1 MMMMTTTGQTELRF
15 LSAGD
20 RRRLSDLLDPADGWR
35 ELASRILVPD
45 PSDRSGSQ
53 SLRFLISP
61 HNMRILD
68 QQRHIPGS
76 SPTQV
81 LFDFWSTTGRR
92 NQRPNLDQ
100 LLSLLI
106 DCRLTRAAKFVAA
119 EILGQ
124 DFCDN
129 CPAAAAAAASA
140 GDWNRSLRPDLGF
153 ASSSCCGLTSTS
165 GYGNHLHVSP
175 TAPVPSISITSADLM
190 SQLNELEQDQPDIS
204 VSDCPAIPFNLLA
217 NAANGFSEEG
227 ICSHKIGEGAF
238 GSVFKACLP
247 DGKLVAIKVL
257 KSELL
262 DQQFVNEVE
271 MMRKF
276 RHQNLLPLIGIST
289 DGPSPC
295 LVYKYMALGSVNRF
309 LEFSGQDLISSAR
322 LLVAI
327 GTARGLA
334 YLHTAFPQPFV
345 HRDVKSDNIL
355 LDSDLSPKIGD
366 FGLTRIGSAGT
377 GMTRSRQMTQNVIG
391 TSAYMAPEAFR
402 GDVSVKLDAFAFGVV
417 LIELL
422 TGLKPY
428 DEERDEKDLLDLME
442 EKLDHWSD
450 EDYGGQGIVILLDRK
465 VPDWDLQM
473 AQQLSVIAKKATDH
487 RKKSR
492 PTVTQMLQSLERLL
506 TGD

>member
-1 MMMMTTTGQTELRF
+1 MTTGQTELRF

-20 RRRLSDLLDPADGWR
+20 RRRLADLLDPADGWR
-35 ELASRILVPD
+35 ELASGIRIPD
-45 PSDRSGSQ
+45 PSDCSS
-53 SLRFLISP
+53 SSSCNSSIRFLISP

-81 LFDFWSTTGRR
+81 LFDFWSTTGRK
-92 NQRPNLDQ
+92 NQRPNLDH
-100 LLSLLI
+100 LLRLLI
-106 DCRLTRAAKFVAA
+106 DCRLTRAAKFVAV

-124 DFCDN
+124 EFCDN
-129 CPAAAAAAASA
+129 CPADDAAASA
-140 GDWNRSLRPDLGF
+140 GAGDWNRRPDFGLF
-153 ASSSCCGLTSTS
+153 ASSSSACGLR
-165 GYGNHLHVSP
+165 NDLHVDPAVP
-175 TAPVPSISITSADLM
+175 TAPVPSISILSSDLM
-190 SQLNELEQDQPDIS
+190 SLQLHQQQKGIP
-204 VSDCPAIPFNLLA
+204 VSECPAIPYNLLA
-217 NAANGFSEEG
+217 NAANGFSEAG
-227 ICSHKIGEGAF
+227 ISHKIGEGAF

-271 MMRKF
+271 IMRKF
-276 RHQNLLPLIGIST
+276 RHENLLPLIGIST
-289 DGPSPC
+289 DGPAPC

-327 GTARGLA
+327 GTARGLV

-428 DEERDEKDLLDLME
+428 DEKREENDLLSLME
-442 EKLDHWSD
+442 EKLDNWSD
-450 EDYGGQGIVILLDRK
+450 ENFSGQGIAVLLDRK
-465 VPDWDLQM
+465 VPDWDLRM
-473 AQQLSVIAKKATDH
+473 AEQLSVIAKKATDN

-492 PTVTQMLQSLERLL
+492 STVAQMLQSLEQLL
-506 TGD
+506 